1 MVERVGPDRVVPK
14 GDGLIVFSGREMDDW
29 RPATHRK
36 TIVVFRDRRY
46 FVTSRHVVGRQ
57 TWRYVLRPW
66 KENPQE
72 VPGRVIQYDPKYALV
87 HDAMVRADKLDRG
100 VFALLWAISPLLGF
114 LPSRLKLLLEARYG
128 FDPIRLTLF
137 SMLVEYFVV
146 LACGVWLS
154 AMVMAGAFGAA
165 SGEGFNIG
173 GFTLGRAALAVAV
186 LIPDLVARTSRLLS
200 GSLDQYGFYEWLFRL
215 FGRR

>member
-14 GDGLIVFSGREMDDW
+14 GDDLIVFSGREMDDW

-36 TIVVFRDRRY
+36 TIVVYRDRRY

-57 TWRYVLRPW
+57 TWRYVLSPW

-87 HDAMVRADKLDRG
+87 HEAMVRADKLDRV
-100 VFALLWAISPLLGF
+100 VFALLWVISPLLGL

-128 FDPIRLTLF
+128 FDPIRLTVYSL
-137 SMLVEYFVV
+137 LVEYAVV
-146 LACGVWLS
+146 LASGFWLS
-154 AMVMAGAFGAA
+154 VMVMAGAFGAA
-165 SGEGFNIG
+165 PGGGFHTG
-173 GFTLGRAALAVAV
+173 GFTLGRAALAVAI

-200 GSLDQYGFYEWLFRL
+200 GSLDQYGIYEWLFRL